1 MQTLR
6 QLQFLGL
13 TISKHT
19 HTHTHSPHIPHTH
32 RNENVS
38 LKLSTKLLSCRAT
51 RPACASPSWS
61 AFAALSFVCSF
72 SISRIL
78 IQLLKFSVNTTISYL
93 TKHTT
98 THTEEETSTER
109 EKYREKERE
118 RDILAHAAYAQCPK
132 TAAAI

>member
-1 MQTLR
+1 M
-6 QLQFLGL
+6 
-13 TISKHT
+13 
-19 HTHTHSPHIPHTH
+19 
-32 RNENVS
+32 
-38 LKLSTKLLSCRAT
+38 
-51 RPACASPSWS
+51 
-61 AFAALSFVCSF
+61 
-72 SISRIL
+72 
-78 IQLLKFSVNTTISYL
+78 NTTISYL